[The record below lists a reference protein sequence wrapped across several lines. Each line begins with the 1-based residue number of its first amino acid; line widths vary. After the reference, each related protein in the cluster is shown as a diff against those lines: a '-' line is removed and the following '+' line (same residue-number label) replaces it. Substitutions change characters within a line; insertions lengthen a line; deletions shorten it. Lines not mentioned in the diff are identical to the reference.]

1 MKMKLND
8 KAVDAFVESGE
19 GFTHPS
25 KWNFE
30 PDDFDGV
37 VVLTLAEAKAL
48 RDYTKEFYNN
58 QCHVSDEFEELFD
71 EFRERIIQAES
82 STK

>member
-1 MKMKLND
+1 MTMKLND
-8 KAVDAFVESGE
+8 KGAKRIDIETME
-19 GFTHPS
+19 YDPRDHE
-25 KWNFE
+25 FE
-30 PDDFDGV
+30 LDDFDGV

-58 QCHVSDEFEELFD
+58 QCHISDEFEELFD

-82 STK
+82 SAK